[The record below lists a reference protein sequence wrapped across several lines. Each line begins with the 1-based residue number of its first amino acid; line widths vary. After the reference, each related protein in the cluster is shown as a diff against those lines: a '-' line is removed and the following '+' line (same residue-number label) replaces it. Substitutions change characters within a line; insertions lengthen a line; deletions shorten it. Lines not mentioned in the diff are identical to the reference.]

1 MSKTDTKAESQT
13 VRALEDDIKTFIR
26 SLPYWAKYLSEKL
39 LSSTSITD
47 NGIETA
53 YSYLMENAGL
63 KDKTE
68 KPEININFKDDN
80 LEFYKKDLKLSKL
93 QNVEGVNALVENQ
106 TIKFSPNLTIIYG
119 ITGSGKTGYIRL
131 LKKAFFSRAEEDIIP
146 NINLKNKRKTIKAN
160 FIFKSGGSEYTLNY
174 PADSLKSE
182 FSQYAVFDG
191 KSVLT
196 HLDDKN
202 EFEFKPAG
210 LTFFKALTE
219 VFKKLEERINVDINA
234 KNIQKDYSVLF
245 DGDSII
251 KSLLQDISEKTKIKD
266 LKKYLPFNEEDKKKK
281 KALEEKK
288 AQLQTLK
295 MDKEIVSLKNIK
307 SLIVTLKDS
316 IEENNKLFTEDHLEE
331 IKTDV
336 AACITKEATAK
347 EEGIENFKSDKIK
360 NIGSKEWKAFIEAA
374 DNFAKQQTKETEI
387 YPKEDDFCLLC
398 LQPLSEEAQ
407 KLILKYRAFVKS
419 QVEVEAKKAQELLDK
434 HIESYEKLKFDLLL
448 ENTIL
453 HNWLSDNYIKSLKK
467 LQGRLTAQKKLS
479 EYLISDLKD
488 KNKNERKH
496 YQIKVDILDTIISN
510 IDSKI
515 KEFKDKEPTVE
526 LSKIDKGITLLTHKE
541 KLEQHIL
548 EIESYINDLAWIKKA
563 TEVKRQ
569 LNPKK
574 ITDKEKELSGRYYN
588 QKYIDTFNNECKFL
602 NGNFGIKINYTGS
615 FGASFR
621 QLKIKDYRP
630 SEILSDGEQKVIS
643 LADFLTEMQLSDINR
658 GIFFDDPVS
667 SLDDERKTNIA
678 DRLVRESKNK
688 QVIIFTHDLI
698 FVSSIISACEDYQIY
713 YCGHWIEKLEKNPGT
728 VWPDNTPSFE
738 KSYKKSGKA
747 QQYYNNAKNCGP
759 EQREEKIKNG
769 FAALRTSYESLIIFD
784 LFGGVVQRFNERVS
798 VESLKDVYFDEAIKK
813 DVIDGFCQCCRY
825 MEGHS
830 HSDRYPYKKPI
841 LENLK
846 EEIQRFNDIK
856 KNLKKLKNK
865 KKSK

>member
-1 MSKTDTKAESQT
+1 MNKSDTKAESQI
-13 VRALEDDIKTFIR
+13 VLALEDDIKAFII
-26 SLPYWAKYLSEKL
+26 SLPYWAKFLSDKL
-39 LSSTSITD
+39 LSSTNITD
-47 NGIETA
+47 NDIETA
-53 YSYLMENAGL
+53 YLYLIENAGL

-68 KPEININFKDDN
+68 KPEINIYFKDDN

-106 TIKFSPNLTIIYG
+106 TIIFSPNVTIIYG

-131 LKKAFFSRAEEDIIP
+131 LKKAFFSRAKEDIIP

-160 FIFKSGGSEYTLNY
+160 FIFNSGGSEYTLNY
-174 PADSLKSE
+174 PVDSLQSE
-182 FSQYAVFDG
+182 FSQYAVFDS
-191 KSVLT
+191 KCVLT

-219 VFKKLEERINVDINA
+219 AFKKLEERINVDINA
-234 KNIQKDYSVLF
+234 KNIQKNYSVLF

-266 LKKYLPFNEEDKKKK
+266 LKKYLPFSEDDKKEK

-295 MDKEIVSLKNIK
+295 IDKEIASLKNIR

-316 IEENNKLFTEDHLEE
+316 IEENNKLFSENHLEK
-331 IKTDV
+331 IKTDI
-336 AACITKEATAK
+336 ATCITKEATAK
-347 EEGIENFKSDKIK
+347 EEGIENFKSEKIK

-374 DNFAKQQTKETEI
+374 DNFAKQQTKENEI

-398 LQPLSEEAQ
+398 HQPLSKEAQ
-407 KLILKYRAFVKS
+407 KLILKYWAFVKS
-419 QVEVEAKKAQELLDK
+419 QVEIEVKKAQELLDK
-434 HIESYEKLKFDLLL
+434 HIESYKKIKFDLLP

-453 HNWLSDNYIKSLKK
+453 HNWLSDHYLKSLKK
-467 LQGRLTAQKKLS
+467 LQGMLTAQKNLS

-488 KNKNERKH
+488 KKKNERKH
-496 YQIKVDILDTIISN
+496 YQIKVDMLDTNISN

-515 KEFKDKEPTVE
+515 KEFEDKKPTVE
-526 LSKIDKGITLLTHKE
+526 LSEIDKGITFLTHKE

-548 EIESYINDLAWIKKA
+548 EIESYINDLVWIKKT

-569 LNPKK
+569 LNSKK
-574 ITDKEKELSGRYYN
+574 ITDKEKQLSDKYYN
-588 QKYIDTFNNECKFL
+588 QKYIGTFNNECKFM

-621 QLKIKDYRP
+621 QLKIKDYPP
-630 SEILSDGEQKVIS
+630 SKILSEGEQKVIS

-658 GIFFDDPVS
+658 GIIFDDPVN

-678 DRLVRESKNK
+678 DRLVRESKDK

-698 FVSSIISACEDYQIY
+698 FVSSIISACKDNNIPY
-713 YCGHWIEKLEKNPGT
+713 YGHWIEKSEKTPGT
-728 VWPDNTPSFE
+728 IWPDNNPSFE
-738 KSYKKSGKA
+738 KSYKTSEKA
-747 QQYYNNAKNCGP
+747 QQYYNNAKKCGP

-769 FAALRTSYESLIIFD
+769 FAALRTYYESLIIFD

-798 VESLKDVYFDEAIKK
+798 VESLKDVYFDEAIKQ
-813 DVIDGFCQCCRY
+813 DVIDGFNQCCHY

-841 LENLK
+841 LGNLN

-856 KNLKKLKNK
+856 KSLKKLKNK
-865 KKSK
+865 

>member
-1 MSKTDTKAESQT
+1 M
-13 VRALEDDIKTFIR
+13 
-26 SLPYWAKYLSEKL
+26 
-39 LSSTSITD
+39 
-47 NGIETA
+47 
-53 YSYLMENAGL
+53 
-63 KDKTE
+63 
-68 KPEININFKDDN
+68 
-80 LEFYKKDLKLSKL
+80 
-93 QNVEGVNALVENQ
+93 
-106 TIKFSPNLTIIYG
+106 
-119 ITGSGKTGYIRL
+119 
-131 LKKAFFSRAEEDIIP
+131 
-146 NINLKNKRKTIKAN
+146 
-160 FIFKSGGSEYTLNY
+160 
-174 PADSLKSE
+174 
-182 FSQYAVFDG
+182 
-191 KSVLT
+191 
-196 HLDDKN
+196 
-202 EFEFKPAG
+202 
-210 LTFFKALTE
+210 
-219 VFKKLEERINVDINA
+219 
-234 KNIQKDYSVLF
+234 
-245 DGDSII
+245 
-251 KSLLQDISEKTKIKD
+251 
-266 LKKYLPFNEEDKKKK
+266 
-281 KALEEKK
+281 
-288 AQLQTLK
+288 
-295 MDKEIVSLKNIK
+295 
-307 SLIVTLKDS
+307 
-316 IEENNKLFTEDHLEE
+316 
-331 IKTDV
+331 
-336 AACITKEATAK
+336 
-347 EEGIENFKSDKIK
+347 
-360 NIGSKEWKAFIEAA
+360 
-374 DNFAKQQTKETEI
+374 
-387 YPKEDDFCLLC
+387 
-398 LQPLSEEAQ
+398 
-407 KLILKYRAFVKS
+407 
-419 QVEVEAKKAQELLDK
+419 
-434 HIESYEKLKFDLLL
+434 L

-453 HNWLSDNYIKSLKK
+453 HNWLLDNYIKSLKK
-467 LQGRLTAQKKLS
+467 LQDMLTAQKKLS

-488 KNKNERKH
+488 KKKNKRKH
-496 YQIKVDILDTIISN
+496 YQIKVDTLDTIISN
-510 IDSKI
+510 IDSKV
-515 KEFKDKEPTVE
+515 KEFEDKEPTVE
-526 LSKIDKGITLLTHKE
+526 LSEIDKGITLLAHEE

-548 EIESYINDLAWIKKA
+548 EIESYINNLIWAKKA

-574 ITDKEKELSGRYYN
+574 ITNKEKELSGKYYT
-588 QKYIDTFNNECKFL
+588 QKYIDTFNNECKLL

-698 FVSSIISACEDYQIY
+698 FVSSIISACDVCKIPY
-713 YCGHWIEKLEKNPGT
+713 YGHWIEKNEKKPGT

-747 QQYYNNAKNCGP
+747 QQFYDNAKKCGP

-865 KKSK
+865 

>member
-1 MSKTDTKAESQT
+1 MSKTDTKDESQI
-13 VRALEDDIKTFIR
+13 VRALALEDDIKTFIR

-39 LSSTSITD
+39 LSSTNITD
-47 NGIETA
+47 NDIENA
-53 YSYLMENAGL
+53 YSYLLENAGL
-63 KDKTE
+63 RDKTK
-68 KPEININFKDDN
+68 KPEINIHFKDDN

-131 LKKAFFSRAEEDIIP
+131 LKKSFFSRAEEDIIP
-146 NINLKNKRKTIKAN
+146 NINLKNKSKTINAN
-160 FIFKSGGSEYTLNY
+160 FIFNSEGSEYTLNY

-196 HLDDKN
+196 HLDSKN

-219 VFKKLEERINVDINA
+219 VFKKLEEIINVDINA
-234 KNIQKDYSVLF
+234 KNVQKDYSELF

-266 LKKYLPFNEEDKKKK
+266 LKKYLPFSKDDKKKK
-281 KALEEKK
+281 KLLEEKK
-288 AQLQTLK
+288 ARLQTLK
-295 MDKEIVSLKNIK
+295 MDKEIASLKNIK

-316 IEENNKLFTEDHLEE
+316 IKENNKLFTEDHLEE

-336 AACITKEATAK
+336 VACITKEVAAK

-360 NIGSKEWKAFIEAA
+360 NIGSKEWKAFIKAA
-374 DNFAKQQTKETEI
+374 DNFAKQQTKETDI
-387 YPKEDDFCLLC
+387 YPKEDDICLLC
-398 LQPLSEEAQ
+398 HQPLSREAQ
-407 KLILKYRAFVKS
+407 KLILKYWVFIKS

-434 HIESYEKLKFDLLL
+434 HIESYKNIKFDLLL

-453 HNWLSDNYIKSLKK
+453 HNWLSDNYLKILKK
-467 LQGRLTAQKKLS
+467 LLGMLTTQKKLS

-496 YQIKVDILDTIISN
+496 YKIKVDILETIISN
-510 IDSKI
+510 IDIKI
-515 KEFKDKEPTVE
+515 KEFEDKEPTVE
-526 LSKIDKGITLLTHKE
+526 LSEINKGITLLTHKE
-541 KLEQHIL
+541 KLGQHIL
-548 EIESYINDLAWIKKA
+548 KIESYINNLTWVKKA

-574 ITDKEKELSGRYYN
+574 ITDKEKELSDKYYN

-615 FGASFR
+615 LGASFR

-630 SEILSDGEQKVIS
+630 SKILSEGEQKVIS

-698 FVSSIISACEDYQIY
+698 FVSSIISACDDCKIPY
-713 YCGHWIEKLEKNPGT
+713 YGHWIEKNEKKPGT
-728 VWPDNTPSFE
+728 VWPDNAPSFE
-738 KSYKKSGKA
+738 KNYKKSGKA
-747 QQYYNNAKNCGP
+747 EQYYNNAKNCGP
-759 EQREEKIKNG
+759 EQREEIIKNG

-798 VESLKDVYFDEAIKK
+798 VESLRDVYFDEAIKK
-813 DVIDGFCQCCRY
+813 DLIDGFCQCCRY

-830 HSDRYPYKKPI
+830 HSDRHPYKKPI

-856 KNLKKLKNK
+856 KNLKNLKK
-865 KKSK
+865 TKE